1 MKISYCFIAFVL
13 LISSVYLAI
22 MRQDKQIFFDFQKLL
37 NQEQTEKYHK
47 IVRERF
53 MIYVGGMLLGLLFG
67 LIYYF
72 RNKNDNY
79 LFCKVI
85 VIIYLIKLGFYYF
98 FPKSPLMLYS
108 LTTKQ
113 QTDAWADIYSEM
125 KDRWIKSLLV
135 GFAGYVFLTIALVQK

>member
-1 MKISYCFIAFVL
+1 MNVIFCFIAIIL

-22 MRQDKQIFFDFQKLL
+22 MRQDKKIFIDFHKLL
-37 NQEQTEKYHK
+37 NPEQRDKYEK

-53 MIYVGGMLLGLLFG
+53 MIYTVGMCLGIALGIF
-67 LIYYF
+67 YYMN
-72 RNKNDNY
+72 NKKDNY

-85 VIIYLIKLGFYYF
+85 TIIYLIKLGFYYF

-108 LTTKQ
+108 LTTKE

-125 KDRWIKSLLV
+125 KNRWIKSLLV
-135 GFAGYVFLTIALVQK
+135 GFSGYIFLTMSILH

>member
-1 MKISYCFIAFVL
+1 MNISFCFVAFVL
-13 LISSVYLAI
+13 IISSVYLAI

-37 NQEQTEKYHK
+37 NPEQIEKYHK

-67 LIYYF
+67 LIYYLK
-72 RNKNDNY
+72 NKNEKY

-85 VIIYLIKLGFYYF
+85 AIIYFIKLGFYYF

-108 LTTKQ
+108 LTTKE

>member
-1 MKISYCFIAFVL
+1 
-13 LISSVYLAI
+13 
-22 MRQDKQIFFDFQKLL
+22 
-37 NQEQTEKYHK
+37 
-47 IVRERF
+47 

-72 RNKNDNY
+72 KNKNEKY

-85 VIIYLIKLGFYYF
+85 AIIYFIKLGFYYF

-108 LTTKQ
+108 LTTKE